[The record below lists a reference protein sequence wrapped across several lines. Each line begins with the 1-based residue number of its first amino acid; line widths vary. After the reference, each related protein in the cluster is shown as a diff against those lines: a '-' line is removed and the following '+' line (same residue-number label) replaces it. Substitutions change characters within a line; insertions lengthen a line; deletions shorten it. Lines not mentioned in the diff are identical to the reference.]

1 MTNLNQSLAGPNAIF
16 LNVILAI
23 IAFILIICLR
33 NIYVTIIASIVVV
46 GVYFV
51 FDTKALFQINDI
63 LATPYIDSQ
72 PLNSSI
78 EGSEIGSKINK

>member
-1 MTNLNQSLAGPNAIF
+1 MTSLNNSLTGPNAIF

-23 IAFILIICLR
+23 IAFILIIFLR

-51 FDTKALFQINDI
+51 FDTRALFKINDI
-63 LATPYIDSQ
+63 LATPYIDSR
-72 PLNSSI
+72 PLDSSI
-78 EGSEIGSKINK
+78 DGSEIGSNINK

>member
-1 MTNLNQSLAGPNAIF
+1 MTSLNNSLAGPNAIF

-23 IAFILIICLR
+23 IAFILIIFLR
-33 NIYVTIIASIVVV
+33 NIYVTIIAVVVVV

-51 FDTKALFQINDI
+51 FDTRALFKINDI

-72 PLNSSI
+72 PLDSSI
-78 EGSEIGSKINK
+78 EGSEIGSNINK